1 MDPFL
6 VDPPDPFLRRARLR
20 DATLMLVFTPEA
32 SGGRDAMTALE
43 RLLPEVDVVQ
53 VRPKPLGD
61 AAPGGTPAVTS
72 ARGAAELV
80 RAVLARTRDM
90 ERPPLVLVND
100 RVDVALA
107 LLEEGLAGVHVGAD
121 DMPPIE
127 ARELLGTEPLLG
139 FSTHSLD
146 EIVAAGDLPVDYLG
160 FGPIHAT
167 ATKGYG
173 RGLGPEV
180 AWVAAATAAVP
191 VFPIGGI
198 DATNIDDLATVGRAA
213 VGSALLAAADP
224 VAAARDLRQRLTGH
238 AY

>member
-1 MDPFL
+1 
-6 VDPPDPFLRRARLR
+6 
-20 DATLMLVFTPEA
+20 MLVFTPAA
-32 SGGRDAMTALE
+32 SGDRDAMAALE
-43 RLLPEVDVVQ
+43 ALLPEVDVVQ
-53 VRPKPLGD
+53 VRPKPLGN
-61 AAPGGTPAVTS
+61 APSVTS
-72 ARGAAELV
+72 AREAAELV
-80 RAVLARTRDM
+80 RAVLARTREL
-90 ERPPLVLVND
+90 ERPPIVLVND

-107 LLEEGLAGVHVGAD
+107 LFEEGLAGVHLGAED
-121 DMPPIE
+121 LPPIE
-127 ARELLGTEPLLG
+127 ARELLGNEPLLG

-198 DATNIDDLATVGRAA
+198 DATNVDDLATVGRAA
-213 VGSALLAAADP
+213 VGAALLSAADP
-224 VAAARDLRQRLTGH
+224 VALARDLRQRLTAN

>member
-1 MDPFL
+1 
-6 VDPPDPFLRRARLR
+6 
-20 DATLMLVFTPEA
+20 MLLFTPAA
-32 SGGRDAMTALE
+32 SGDRDAMNALE
-43 RLLPEVDVVQ
+43 ALLPEVDIVQ
-53 VRPKPLGD
+53 VRPKHLGD
-61 AAPGGTPAVTS
+61 GASVTS
-72 ARGAAELV
+72 AREAAELS
-80 RAVLARTRDM
+80 RAVLARTSGM

-107 LLEEGLAGVHVGAD
+107 LAGEGLAGVHVGAD
-121 DMPPIE
+121 DLPPIE

-146 EIVAAGDLPVDYLG
+146 DVVAAGDLPVDYLG

-198 DATNIDDLATVGRAA
+198 DATNVEDLATVGRAA
-213 VGSALLAAADP
+213 VGAALLAAEDP
-224 VAAARDLRQRLTGH
+224 VAVARDLRKRLAAN